1 MAGKIKMEKTIV
13 LTIANSKGGSGKS
26 TTASMLART
35 LGEKGYKVL
44 AIDCDSQMDLTNTL
58 GFTVDESLV
67 DFGLTLID
75 FDKTIYQ
82 LIKTKGKI
90 TDFIV
95 PTVYKNLDLIA
106 GDDYIGRI
114 EFDLHHEYQRETIL
128 KKLMSSLIESNI
140 YDFIVFDTSTHLGDL
155 AANILNMTD
164 HVIIPVP
171 MAMFGIR
178 GIRTFIDFFN
188 QFTDMN
194 KELNIL
200 GILMTMYKP
209 SNKILN
215 QRAENLLLGIF
226 SENLLFKTK
235 ISIDANIEKAQ
246 WNNVTA
252 VEYAPKTRATL
263 QYDEFAKEVIRR
275 VKK

>member
-1 MAGKIKMEKTIV
+1 MAAKIKLERTSV

-58 GFTVDESLV
+58 GFTVDESLEE
-67 DFGLTLID
+67 FGLTLID
-75 FDKTIYQ
+75 FNKTIYQ
-82 LIKTKGKI
+82 LIKNKGEVN
-90 TDFIV
+90 DFII
-95 PTVYKNLDLIA
+95 PTKYKNLDIIA

-114 EFDLHHEYQRETIL
+114 EFDLHHEYQRENIL
-128 KKLMSSLIESNI
+128 KKIMKPMIEENI
-140 YDFIVFDTSTHLGDL
+140 YDFIIFDTSTHLGDL
-155 AANILNMTD
+155 AANILNITE

-188 QFTDMN
+188 QFADMN
-194 KELNIL
+194 EKLSIM

-209 SNKILN
+209 SNKIMN
-215 QRAENLLLGIF
+215 ERAEMLLNNIF
-226 SENLLFKTK
+226 GSELIFRTK
-235 ISIDANIEKAQ
+235 ISIDTNIEKAQ

-252 VEYAPKTRATL
+252 VEYAPKTKATL
-263 QYDEFAKEVIRR
+263 QYHDLAKEVLRR

>member
-1 MAGKIKMEKTIV
+1 MSVKTKLSKTAVITV
-13 LTIANSKGGSGKS
+13 ANSKGGSGKS

-35 LGEKGYKVL
+35 LGEKGYRVL

-67 DFGLTLID
+67 EFGLTLID
-75 FDKTIYQ
+75 FNKTIYQ
-82 LIKTKGKI
+82 LIRSKGDINEFIIPTK
-90 TDFIV
+90 
-95 PTVYKNLDLIA
+95 YKNLDIVA

-128 KKLMSSLIESNI
+128 KKIMKNMINDNT
-140 YDFIVFDTSTHLGDL
+140 YDFIIFDTSTHLGDL
-155 AANILNMTD
+155 AANILNMTN

-188 QFTDMN
+188 QFTEINEDLEIM
-194 KELNIL
+194 
-200 GILMTMYKP
+200 GILMTMYRS
-209 SNKILN
+209 SNKIMN
-215 QRAENLLLGIF
+215 ERAQSLLTNIF
-226 SENLLFKTK
+226 GEELIFDTK
-235 ISIDANIEKAQ
+235 ISIDTNIEKAQ

-252 VEYAPKTRATL
+252 VDYAPKTRATL
-263 QYDEFAKEVIRR
+263 QYHDLTKEVIKR
-275 VKK
+275 VQK